1 MKIGDIV
8 KWSEIEEC
16 YYHAFGRTIG
26 LHLQRQSGIV
36 IDKNPV
42 HFFILWQNGEILAQN
57 PNTIEVIK

>member
-8 KWSEIEEC
+8 RWTELEEC
-16 YYHAFGRTIG
+16 YHLAFGYSKN

-36 IDKNPV
+36 IDRNPV
-42 HFFILWQNGEILAQN
+42 HFFVLWQNGETLAQE